1 MKRFLHPFRNLKWR
15 MILSF
20 YVIFLVFLLILTV
33 LGHFQS
39 RETMQ
44 ASVVDR
50 LTAIAEQKKD
60 SLVQWVHTQRRE
72 LLLLSE
78 LEQVKA
84 HVRVLLREEENSG
97 PYLDAYSRLDTIA
110 GTVVGRKKSLK
121 ELFVLHRT
129 GGKAVYSTKKQRI
142 GSYHVQ
148 SSYFHEGMKRTFIQ
162 GIYPSPETIKPE
174 MTIATPVTGQDGK
187 ILGVLALNLNL
198 EEMDRVIKKPAGMGE
213 TGKIFLVD
221 RYNVLVSAKRF
232 ASPFYP
238 RGIHSEGIDQ
248 AVQGQNDSGEYID
261 HAGNEV
267 IGVFRWLEG
276 FNLALMMEVTAAEAY
291 GPVNNKLIVSLLTSA
306 AFMAGMGFIVYF
318 LATRISKPIVAIKDA
333 ASSIAE
339 GKLEVRPEVSTKD
352 EIGVLA
358 ETFNVM
364 TDRLQRLNKDLQTAK
379 EKAEASNRAKSE
391 FLANLSHEI
400 RTPLGGIVGLSQL
413 LGRSASGEKE
423 QYYATMLNDSA
434 QYLSTLIGDILDF
447 SKIEAGKMELS
458 EESFE
463 LLPIIDSVMTIYGLK
478 AREKGIELTKSID
491 PSTEGYLYGDPV
503 KIRQIISNLVNNAIK
518 FTESGSV
525 SIAVWSE
532 LPEPTDGERKVAL
545 HIAVSDTGI
554 GIPEEDLPNLFE
566 SFTQVDSSPS
576 KSYQGTGLGLAIA
589 HKLSVLMGGSLD
601 AESVVGKG
609 SDFHAAL
616 PMTISEAPSGREKK
630 EGEQIQKKQA
640 GPLRILLAEDEKINQ
655 IYMKEFLEST
665 GHRVTTAENG
675 QQALELFYSGNFDC
689 ILMDIQ
695 MPVMNGIEAVR
706 QIRNYE
712 AANSCGP
719 VRVVALTAYALKG
732 DRERLLEE
740 GMDDYVS
747 KPIREKKLLE
757 AIGMARPISDW
768 NKNPRDET
776 AVSAPKAEGLE
787 EKAILREF
795 RGDENNLREIVA
807 TALEDLP
814 VRIEQLQAAEK
825 DENIPDM
832 IKAVHSVANIT
843 GTLNQEHLLSLARKI
858 ETSLRNEEKIASS
871 DIRELGNAVFEFVEE
886 LHQFSLKI

>member
-1 MKRFLHPFRNLKWR
+1 MKKFLHLFRSLKWR
-15 MILSF
+15 MVLSF
-20 YVIFLVFLLILTV
+20 YVIFLVFLLIVTV
-33 LGHFQS
+33 LDHFQS

-50 LTAIAEQKKD
+50 LTAIAEQKED
-60 SLVQWVHTQRRE
+60 TLVQWIHTQQRE
-72 LLLLSE
+72 LLLLAE
-78 LEQVKA
+78 LEPVKA
-84 HVRVLLREEENSG
+84 HVRILLREEENSG
-97 PYLDAYSRLDTIA
+97 PYLDAYSRVDTVA
-110 GTVVGRKKSLK
+110 GTVVEKKKSLK

-129 GGKAVYSTKKQRI
+129 GGKAVYSTKKERI

-148 SSYFHEGMKRTFIQ
+148 SSYFHEGMKGTFIQ
-162 GIYPSPETIKPE
+162 GIYPSPDTVKPE
-174 MTIATPVTGQDGK
+174 MTVATPVLGQDGNT
-187 ILGVLALNLNL
+187 LGVLAVHLNL

-232 ASPFYP
+232 GSPFYP

-248 AVQGQNDSGEYID
+248 AVQGKNGSGEYTD
-261 HAGNEV
+261 HAGNDV
-267 IGVFRWLEG
+267 IGVFRWLEN
-276 FNLALMMEVTAAEAY
+276 FNLALMMEVNTAEAY
-291 GPVNNKLIVSLLTSA
+291 GPVNNKLIVSLLTA
-306 AFMAGMGFIVYF
+306 AALMAGMGFIVYF
-318 LATRISKPIVAIKDA
+318 FANRISKPIVAIKDA

-339 GKLEVRPEVSTKD
+339 GKMEVRPEVSTKD

-458 EESFE
+458 EESFD
-463 LLPIIDSVMTIYGLK
+463 LIPIIDSVMTIYGLK
-478 AREKGIELTKSID
+478 AQEKGIELKKAID
-491 PSTEGYLYGDPV
+491 PSAGRYLYGDPV

-518 FTESGSV
+518 FTESGYV
-525 SIAVWSE
+525 SIEVRSE
-532 LPEPTDGERKVAL
+532 LPEPTDGEQMVVL
-545 HIAVSDTGI
+545 HITVSDTGI

-589 HKLSVLMGGSLD
+589 YKLTALMGGTLD

-616 PMTISEAPSGREKK
+616 PMTVSEAPGREKG
-630 EGEQIQKKQA
+630 EGEQVQQKQA

-655 IYMKEFLEST
+655 IYMKEFLESR
-665 GHRVTTAENG
+665 GHRVTAAGNG
-675 QQALELFYSGNFDC
+675 QEALDLFYTGTFDC

-712 AANSCGP
+712 AANNCGP

-757 AIGMARPISDW
+757 AIGTAQPSSEGNINPQEETSDSE
-768 NKNPRDET
+768 P
-776 AVSAPKAEGLE
+776 SAEGLE
-787 EKAILREF
+787 ENAILREF
-795 RGDENNLREIVA
+795 QGDENKLREIVSA
-807 TALEDLP
+807 ALEDLP
-814 VRIEQLQAAEK
+814 VRIEQLQTAEK
-825 DENIPDM
+825 DENIPYM

-843 GTLNQEHLLSLARKI
+843 GTLNQEHLLSIARRI
-858 ETSLRNEEKIASS
+858 ETSLRNEEKILYGE
-871 DIRELGNAVFEFVEE
+871 IRELESAVSQFLKE